1 VGYGPGRTTSS
12 ILVLVRTLKRWGGMA
27 RVARLD
33 PNDLNDDA
41 CERLADF
48 IRAEVRRF
56 ERLGVADD
64 PDMTY
69 VAWAREYLKRYAGDF
84 GGSASADRSTL
95 PAAHLHLV
103 N

>member
-1 VGYGPGRTTSS
+1 MQ
-12 ILVLVRTLKRWGGMA
+12 K
-27 RVARLD
+27 VAWLD
-33 PNDLNDDA
+33 VSDLNDDA

-48 IRAEVRRF
+48 ISAELRRF
-56 ERLGVADD
+56 ERLGVADHE
-64 PDMTY
+64 DMTY

-95 PAAHLHLV
+95 PAVRLRLV

>member
-1 VGYGPGRTTSS
+1 MST
-12 ILVLVRTLKRWGGMA
+12 M
-27 RVARLD
+27 ARLD
-33 PNDLNDDA
+33 IIDLNDDA

-48 IRAEVRRF
+48 ITAELRRF
-56 ERLGVADD
+56 ERLGVADHE
-64 PDMTY
+64 DMTY
-69 VAWAREYLKRYAGDF
+69 VVWAREYLRRYAGDF

>member
-1 VGYGPGRTTSS
+1 MQ
-12 ILVLVRTLKRWGGMA
+12 K
-27 RVARLD
+27 VAWLD
-33 PNDLNDDA
+33 VSDLNDDA

-48 IRAEVRRF
+48 ITAELRRF
-56 ERLGVADD
+56 ERLGVANHE
-64 PDMTY
+64 DMTY
-69 VAWAREYLKRYAGDF
+69 VVWAREYLRRYAGDF